1 MIIYQQAQPVF
12 VATGADSRQ
21 TPNRISD
28 LLLTWYA
35 ADRDDDPPI
44 TLEHGQTVLY
54 SVSQTPDNIEELL
67 FLGRHPTKD
76 VYYHKTIPYIN
87 VIANSLKYITNTYT
101 YIVAGTQPLIYY
113 VARISSGVSDGT
125 VVQGAGFYML
135 VNEQVT
141 GWTTGA
147 SAIIEPFNVIFDTIA
162 EVQTPV
168 ITYAD
173 GSIPI
178 SGSVLTNT
186 PIVSGAT
193 VNTAYAFNLV
203 GNTLTLDKNTTNG
216 VTSDETGVLSING
229 LTPIDGNI
237 NIKVLS

>member
-1 MIIYQQAQPVF
+1 MF

-35 ADRDDDPPI
+35 SDKDDDPPI
-44 TLEHGQTVLY
+44 TLEHGQTILY
-54 SVSQTPDNIEELL
+54 SVSQTSENTQELL

-76 VYYHKTIPYIN
+76 IYYHKLVPYIN
-87 VIANSLKYITNTYT
+87 VIGSSLKYITNTHT
-101 YIVAGTQPLIYY
+101 YIVTGTQPLIYY
-113 VARISSGVSDGT
+113 VTHISSGAGDGT
-125 VVQGAGFYML
+125 FVQSTGFYML

-141 GWTTGA
+141 GWTTGM
-147 SAIIEPFNVIFDTIA
+147 SAIIEPFNVIFDTVV
-162 EVQTPV
+162 ETQTPV
-168 ITYAD
+168 ITYAG

-186 PIVSGAT
+186 PTVSGAT

-216 VTSDETGVLSING
+216 ITSDETGVLSING